1 MLSNNFRPKRQRR
14 LSVEKLDGRNLFAAL
29 TGTVAIDTN
38 HNDALDVFE
47 LTSGPT
53 LSGDPPVAGALVWID
68 TNGNGS
74 LDDQDR
80 RATTDSNGGYS
91 FDQLSLGQHSVY
103 VMPTPGLIQMSPRHV
118 VHFYPG
124 AIGGTFGLASTDLK
138 TGRVTTLSAA
148 GGTLNLYGLIET
160 IQGEVY
166 ATSFETDALY
176 RIDSITGQQSRIG
189 SLGKDVIGDLAYDP
203 MTDTIYGLAHDKGSD
218 PNAAPLSL
226 FRIDRTTA
234 TMTAIAPGVGA
245 LGVRGTSAMAFDT
258 VQRRMVIFDNNRNEF
273 ISYDLQGRETRLSI
287 ADGPMAFYN
296 MFFDGNQFLTVIPN
310 ASDSDLFTVDVDNAT
325 LTFVKKLDKPWHGE
339 AAHAL
344 SMFQPMVVEITQI
357 DQVVKDVNFL
367 TQTLELPT
375 AEIVVADEGTSL
387 ESPSKAVDQFSPV
400 DPPLPVVLYCIADG
414 GTHLNLSNTS
424 SAAQNKEIR
433 LGDAN
438 DTLETAGPLLVR
450 LNAGAGVDIVK
461 FTGPV
466 NLNLEDWMTTV
477 QGVDVID
484 VRQHGPSTL
493 APLAEQV
500 LAITDTKK
508 LTIMASDEDSIDL
521 ASAGWKL
528 GAPTS
533 NNATRIHHF
542 THGEVLLD
550 LINDH
555 GWLNPLDPLDVN
567 ADGFLTALD
576 ALLIINLL
584 NNQISTLSIEDPS
597 TSSALYIDTSG
608 DDALS
613 SLDVLLIINA
623 LNSSA
628 KL

>member
-1 MLSNNFRPKRQRR
+1 MKF
-14 LSVEKLDGRNLFAAL
+14 
-29 TGTVAIDTN
+29 
-38 HNDALDVFE
+38 
-47 LTSGPT
+47 
-53 LSGDPPVAGALVWID
+53 
-68 TNGNGS
+68 
-74 LDDQDR
+74 
-80 RATTDSNGGYS
+80 
-91 FDQLSLGQHSVY
+91 
-103 VMPTPGLIQMSPRHV
+103 
-118 VHFYPG
+118 
-124 AIGGTFGLASTDLK
+124 
-138 TGRVTTLSAA
+138 
-148 GGTLNLYGLIET
+148 
-160 IQGEVY
+160 Y

-176 RIDSITGQQSRIG
+176 RIDPITGQQSRIG

-414 GTHLNLSNTS
+414 GTH
-424 SAAQNKEIR
+424 
-433 LGDAN
+433 
-438 DTLETAGPLLVR
+438 
-450 LNAGAGVDIVK
+450 
-461 FTGPV
+461 
-466 NLNLEDWMTTV
+466 
-477 QGVDVID
+477 
-484 VRQHGPSTL
+484 
-493 APLAEQV
+493 
-500 LAITDTKK
+500 
-508 LTIMASDEDSIDL
+508 
-521 ASAGWKL
+521 
-528 GAPTS
+528 
-533 NNATRIHHF
+533 
-542 THGEVLLD
+542 
-550 LINDH
+550 
-555 GWLNPLDPLDVN
+555 
-567 ADGFLTALD
+567 
-576 ALLIINLL
+576 
-584 NNQISTLSIEDPS
+584 
-597 TSSALYIDTSG
+597 
-608 DDALS
+608 
-613 SLDVLLIINA
+613 
-623 LNSSA
+623 
-628 KL
+628 

>member
-1 MLSNNFRPKRQRR
+1 M
-14 LSVEKLDGRNLFAAL
+14 
-29 TGTVAIDTN
+29 
-38 HNDALDVFE
+38 
-47 LTSGPT
+47 
-53 LSGDPPVAGALVWID
+53 
-68 TNGNGS
+68 
-74 LDDQDR
+74 
-80 RATTDSNGGYS
+80 
-91 FDQLSLGQHSVY
+91 
-103 VMPTPGLIQMSPRHV
+103 
-118 VHFYPG
+118 
-124 AIGGTFGLASTDLK
+124 
-138 TGRVTTLSAA
+138 
-148 GGTLNLYGLIET
+148 
-160 IQGEVY
+160 
-166 ATSFETDALY
+166 
-176 RIDSITGQQSRIG
+176 
-189 SLGKDVIGDLAYDP
+189 
-203 MTDTIYGLAHDKGSD
+203 
-218 PNAAPLSL
+218 
-226 FRIDRTTA
+226 
-234 TMTAIAPGVGA
+234 
-245 LGVRGTSAMAFDT
+245 
-258 VQRRMVIFDNNRNEF
+258 
-273 ISYDLQGRETRLSI
+273 
-287 ADGPMAFYN
+287 
-296 MFFDGNQFLTVIPN
+296 
-310 ASDSDLFTVDVDNAT
+310 
-325 LTFVKKLDKPWHGE
+325 
-339 AAHAL
+339 
-344 SMFQPMVVEITQI
+344 
-357 DQVVKDVNFL
+357 
-367 TQTLELPT
+367 
-375 AEIVVADEGTSL
+375 
-387 ESPSKAVDQFSPV
+387 
-400 DPPLPVVLYCIADG
+400 
-414 GTHLNLSNTS
+414 
-424 SAAQNKEIR
+424 
-433 LGDAN
+433 
-438 DTLETAGPLLVR
+438 R